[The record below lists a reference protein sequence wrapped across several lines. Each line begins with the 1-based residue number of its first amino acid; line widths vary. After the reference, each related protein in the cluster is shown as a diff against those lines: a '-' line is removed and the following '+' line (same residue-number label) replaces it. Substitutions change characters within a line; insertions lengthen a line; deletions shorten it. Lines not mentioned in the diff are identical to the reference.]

1 MIECPYSEVCC
12 EVDSEK
18 CKSCL
23 NNKKRSYYVP
33 ERPSFPQYYPYNPNI
48 PNVTWLDVPY
58 CTMTVATR
66 G

>member
-1 MIECPYSEVCC
+1 MTEEFKLKYTECPYSEVCC
-12 EVDSEK
+12 EVEK

-33 ERPSFPQYYPYNPNI
+33 ESISPYYPYYPTMDI
-48 PNVTWLDVPY
+48 PY
-58 CTMTVATR
+58 CSMTVATR